1 MTEPQFFAPEMLEDP
16 YPTYHRLRATHP
28 VLRIPRLD
36 AWIVTSY
43 EAVNQALRN
52 PQLSSDRFPRARK
65 RLASRGLDALID
77 DRMRSMIHMDAPD
90 HTRLRSLVNK
100 AFTPKAVNSMEE
112 HIQHLVDGLLDAV
125 QAEGRMEVI
134 SDLAYPLPVM
144 VIAKMLGVPP
154 EDRDRFKQWSD
165 DMSTLLGGDPGAL
178 PEEVLRRAIAS
189 REELVD
195 YFRAVAAR
203 RREQPGNDLLSALL
217 QAEEEGG
224 RLTEDELY
232 STVVLLLAAG
242 NETTT
247 NLIGNG
253 LLALLR
259 HPDQLRRVW
268 SDPTLVPAT
277 VEEMLRYDS
286 PVQLTTRLAKVDM
299 EIHGTKISQGEWLY
313 LVMGAANRDPAQFPE
328 PDRFDVSR
336 SDNKHVAFGAGAH
349 FCLGAPLARLEAQVT
364 LRSLRRRCPNLRL
377 GPENAVFRNNF
388 NLRGLKALSVAF

>member
-1 MTEPQFFAPEMLEDP
+1 MSEPQFFAPEMLEDP

-43 EAVNQALRN
+43 DAVNQALRN
-52 PQLSSDRFPRARK
+52 PQMSSDRFQRARK
-65 RLASRGLDALID
+65 RLASKGLDALID
-77 DRMRSMIHMDAPD
+77 DRRRSMLHMDAPD
-90 HTRLRSLVNK
+90 HTRLRGLVNK
-100 AFTPKAVNSMEE
+100 AFTPRAVSSMED
-112 HIQHLVDGLLDAV
+112 HIQHLVDRLLDTV
-125 QAEGRMEVI
+125 QAQGRMEVI

-144 VIAKMLGVPP
+144 VIAEMLGVPP
-154 EDRDRFKQWSD
+154 EDRDSFKKWSD
-165 DMSTLLGGDPGAL
+165 DISTLLGDDPAAL

-195 YFRAVAAR
+195 YFRTVAAR

-232 STVVLLLAAG
+232 STVVLLLVAG

-259 HPDQLRRVW
+259 HPDQLQRVW
-268 SDPTLVPAT
+268 DDPMLVPAT

-286 PVQLTTRLAKVDM
+286 PVQLTTRLAKIDM
-299 EIHGTKISQGEWLY
+299 EIHGTRINQGEWLY
-313 LVMGAANRDPAQFPE
+313 LVIGAANRDPAQFLQ

-336 SDNKHVAFGAGAH
+336 TDNKHVSFGAGAH
-349 FCLGAPLARLEAQVT
+349 FCIGAPLARLEAQVT

-377 GPENAVFRNNF
+377 GPERPVFRNNF

>member
-36 AWIVTSY
+36 AWVVTSY

-65 RLASRGLDALID
+65 RLESRGLDTLID
-77 DRMRSMIHMDAPD
+77 TRMRSLIHMDPPD

-100 AFTPKAVNSMEE
+100 AFIPKAVSSMEDR
-112 HIQHLVDGLLDAV
+112 IQHLVDGLMDTV
-125 QAEGRMEVI
+125 QAQGRMEVI

-144 VIAKMLGVPP
+144 VIAEMLGVPP
-154 EDRDRFKQWSD
+154 EDRDRFKKWSD
-165 DMSTLLGGDPGAL
+165 DMSMLLGGDPAAL
-178 PEEVLRRAIAS
+178 PEEVVRRAIAS

-195 YFRAVAAR
+195 YFRTIAAK
-203 RREQPGNDLLSALL
+203 RREQPGNDLFSALL

-232 STVVLLLAAG
+232 STVVLLLVAG

-259 HPDQLRRVW
+259 APDQLQRVW
-268 SDPTLVPAT
+268 EDPMLVPAT
-277 VEEMLRYDS
+277 VEEMLRYDG
-286 PVQLTTRLAKVDM
+286 PVQLTTRLAKIDM
-299 EIHGTKISQGEWLY
+299 EIHGTTIKQGEWLY
-313 LVMGAANRDPAQFPE
+313 LVIGAANRDPAQFPD

-336 SDNKHVAFGAGAH
+336 VDNKHVAFGAGAH

-364 LRSLRRRCPNLRL
+364 LRTLRRRCPNLRL
-377 GPENAVFRNNF
+377 EAEKPVFRSNF
-388 NLRGLKALSVAF
+388 NLRGLKALPVAF